1 MLALRTVLALALI
14 VCGGVIVVRVAA
26 IGLHVEIAPGL
37 ILGIAM
43 IALGVHRLSLIAG
56 VRRGMTR

>member
-1 MLALRTVLALALI
+1 MLVVRTILAVAMT
-14 VCGGVIVVRVAA
+14 VCGGVILVRVAA
-26 IGLHVEIAPGL
+26 LGLHIESAPGL

-56 VRRGMTR
+56 VRRGTSP

>member
-1 MLALRTVLALALI
+1 MLAVRTVLAIAMA
-14 VCGGVIVVRVAA
+14 VCGGVVIVRVAA
-26 IGLHVEIAPGL
+26 LGFRVESAPGL

-56 VRRGMTR
+56 IRRGMTR